1 MGVSCSYQN
10 PDKPRNQQP
19 KPHSLACS
27 FSPLDILWSFSI
39 WAVTLSFWSGPPSSL
54 LLVFTRSEG
63 VTALSFLAVGSWSQ
77 KWQHP
82 LAGLTGPW
90 GGAAWRSFEVL
101 LHVLGALQW
110 LLIPPA
116 LLFTLLGATFNAP
129 DDSFIFQNS
138 ARDSWEDDIK
148 ALLALGCCTLDWFV
162 GMVSGFSYCKLHFL
176 WPKNSFSV
184 RALLLYPYRL
194 IVGVHQPLL
203 LLGTLVRSTWDERFS
218 SKSHH
223 LCWAMAGWSAW
234 LRVAVRAFISLG
246 FELLR

>member
-1 MGVSCSYQN
+1 VKVYQ
-10 PDKPRNQQP
+10 PF
-19 KPHSLACS
+19 HSLQWVPDHKSGNPPWQGSLGLEVGLHGAALRCCCTS
-27 FSPLDILWSFSI
+27 WVCFSDCWYLLLGSSH
-39 WAVTLSFWSGPPSSL
+39 FWS
-54 LLVFTRSEG
+54 
-63 VTALSFLAVGSWSQ
+63 
-77 KWQHP
+77 
-82 LAGLTGPW
+82 
-90 GGAAWRSFEVL
+90 
-101 LHVLGALQW
+101 
-110 LLIPPA
+110 
-116 LLFTLLGATFNAP
+116 ATFNAP
-129 DDSFIFQNS
+129 DDSFVFQNS

-234 LRVAVRAFISLG
+234 LCVAVRAFISLG